1 MKLEKKRATDPNLP
15 KSRVAF
21 FFFYL
26 KKKKKKKKEIPTDRP
41 DLKICALE
49 GNTTY
54 FFLA

>member
-1 MKLEKKRATDPNLP
+1 MLW
-15 KSRVAF
+15 SGRVFFFFF

-26 KKKKKKKKEIPTDRP
+26 KKKKRKKKEIPTDRP
-41 DLKICALE
+41 DLKICALQ